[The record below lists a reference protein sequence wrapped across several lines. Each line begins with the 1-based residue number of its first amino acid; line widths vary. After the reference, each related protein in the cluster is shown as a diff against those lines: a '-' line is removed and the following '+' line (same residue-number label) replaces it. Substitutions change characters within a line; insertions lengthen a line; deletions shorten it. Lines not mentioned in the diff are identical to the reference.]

1 MALDLNRGV
10 KTKFH
15 PSGLTVNMYLD
26 DPGVY
31 LTATG
36 DPIDSKLAE
45 QAGFDLAKMNAE
57 RVKMAKL
64 KAYKEQLER
73 ELQSEEE
80 SLAAAF
86 SQSEKHDV
94 RHIGGGQYAVFDKDG
109 KRVTKVA
116 MSKADVELLVGKL
129 PESE

>member
-15 PSGLTVNMYLD
+15 PSGMSVNMYLD

-31 LTATG
+31 LTASG
-36 DPIDSKLAE
+36 DPMDAELAK
-45 QAGFDLAKMNAE
+45 QAGFDLERMNLE
-57 RVKMAKL
+57 RVKQLKL
-64 KAYKEQLER
+64 KAYREQLDR
-73 ELQSEEE
+73 ELQSEEDN
-80 SLAAAF
+80 LAAAF
-86 SQSEKHDV
+86 SQSDKHDV